1 MKQKILL
8 LKQSLVNYAQKIED
22 ISLEGNRLLNLKSPF
37 LVLIRKKPKPFNER
51 NLITVENPTEF
62 IYRG

>member
-8 LKQSLVNYAQKIED
+8 LKWSLVNYTQKTED
-22 ISLEGNRLLNLKSPF
+22 MSEDNRLLNLKSPF

-51 NLITVENPTEF
+51 ILITVENPADF

>member
-8 LKQSLVNYAQKIED
+8 LKRSLVNYAQKIED
-22 ISLEGNRLLNLKSPF
+22 MSLEDNRLLNLKSPF
-37 LVLIRKKPKPFNER
+37 LVLIRKKTKPFNER